1 MTTPDVF
8 AAMLP
13 VIEAFEAIG
22 TSYYIGGSVASS
34 THGVARSTIDV
45 DLIADLQLDAVPHL
59 IAQLEADYFVQI
71 ESVVEAIA
79 HTSSF
84 SIIHLATMI
93 KIDVFVQ
100 KSAPFDRAVQRRS
113 APRILAGDLTD
124 RELNLSSPEDTLLHK
139 LRWYR
144 MGGEVSDRQWND
156 VLGILMI
163 QGGALDLAHLHH
175 WAIELGVADLLE
187 RALAESGSQPERDPS
202 QGDSRQD
209 S

>member
-1 MTTPDVF
+1 MTTPDVI

-13 VIEAFEAIG
+13 IVEAFEASG
-22 TSYYIGGSVASS
+22 VSYYIGGSVASS

-45 DLIADLQLDAVPHL
+45 DLIADLRMDAVPSL
-59 IAQLEADYFVQI
+59 IAQLEADYFVQT

-113 APRILAGDLTD
+113 ASRILAGDLTD
-124 RELNLSSPEDTLLHK
+124 REFNLSSPEDTLLHK

-156 VLGILMI
+156 ILGIIMV
-163 QGGALDLAHLHH
+163 QAGDLDRVYLRE
-175 WAIELGVADLLE
+175 WAAELGVTDLLE
-187 RALAESGSQPERDPS
+187 RALAEAGIAP
-202 QGDSRQD
+202 DS
-209 S
+209 